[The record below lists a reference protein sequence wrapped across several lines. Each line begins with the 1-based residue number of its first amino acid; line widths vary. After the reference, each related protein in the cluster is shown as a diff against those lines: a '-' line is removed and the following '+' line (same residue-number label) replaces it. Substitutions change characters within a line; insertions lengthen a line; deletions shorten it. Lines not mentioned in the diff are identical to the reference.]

1 MATTKWQCSKCGTT
15 QTTQGLR
22 PSVGGFC
29 GKAADKKHHWSKV
42 VEKTTRWQCTKC
54 GTTQTTQG
62 LRPSVG
68 SFCGKSKDHKH
79 RWVKV

>member
-1 MATTKWQCSKCGTT
+1 MATTKWQCTQCGTT
-15 QTTQGLR
+15 QTTQGSR

-29 GKAADKKHHWSKV
+29 GKTKDNKHRWVKV
-42 VEKTTRWQCTKC
+42 VEKQTKWQCKEC
-54 GTTQTTQG
+54 GMTQSTNG

-68 SFCGKSKDHKH
+68 GFCGKSKDHKH